1 MTTET
6 IVAVLSAVLAV
17 GGALWRAMAMLGALE
32 RKVDAVSA
40 KIDLHVIDRIA
51 RAEAQLADVEAWR
64 RTVERELAHMPR
76 RAEDQA

>member
-40 KIDLHVIDRIA
+40 KIDLHVIERVSRLEGAI
-51 RAEAQLADVEAWR
+51 VEIESWR
-64 RTVERELAHMPR
+64 RTVDRDLAQLPR
-76 RAEDQA
+76 RAEDRA